1 MRWSTGDRGNIEH
14 RRGSS
19 MPLRAGGLGL
29 GGVVVLLVLSWATGT
44 DFLSMIDSTPSVDAP
59 PTTTSGPPAD
69 TTPAEERMV
78 DMVDA
83 VAADTQATWASLMD
97 RYQRTRVVL

>member
-1 MRWSTGDRGNIEH
+1 MKWSSGDRGNIED

-29 GGVVVLLVLSWATGT
+29 GGVVVLLVLSWVTGT
-44 DFLSMIDSTPSVDAP
+44 DFLSMLDQTPSVDAP
-59 PTTTSGPPAD
+59 ATSSGPPAN
-69 TTPAEERMV
+69 TTPQEERLV

-83 VAADTQATWASLMD
+83 VAADTQATWSMLMD
-97 RYQRTRVVL
+97 RYQRTRVVLF